1 MVATSQISAKT
12 RLEFREYFVGTS
24 IARVDD
30 AFALAGIAAREDF
43 IPSCGG
49 ARRSRVEQYYAAL
62 DLAKW
67 SDIRRLLVVFEHV
80 LLELEQQVTHG
91 DEVTKKYA
99 AKTLDTLLKCVRRDG
114 FEWTRGRLV
123 GSPQAAQLRDIRD
136 AISGADSPELARQL
150 SRLRE
155 SVDDDPALAIGTAKE
170 LLETT
175 CKTILDEQGIS
186 IDPSWDVPDLLK
198 ATRKQLKFMP
208 EDVPDAAKGADTI
221 KRLLSSLGQIG
232 HGLAELRNLYGSG
245 HGRSAR
251 SRGLSA
257 RHARLAVGA
266 VTALVQFLF
275 ETHRDRKRQ

>member
-49 ARRSRVEQYYAAL
+49 ARRCRVEQYYAAL

-99 AKTLDTLLKCVRRDG
+99 AKTLADRRTAGPQMAQRLGRCAATRRGRNLQSWKRIVRGTRQSRSQVDVRQPLPPACVRLASPAGDRASQ
-114 FEWTRGRLV
+114 RGC
-123 GSPQAAQLRDIRD
+123 I
-136 AISGADSPELARQL
+136 
-150 SRLRE
+150 
-155 SVDDDPALAIGTAKE
+155 
-170 LLETT
+170 
-175 CKTILDEQGIS
+175 
-186 IDPSWDVPDLLK
+186 
-198 ATRKQLKFMP
+198 
-208 EDVPDAAKGADTI
+208 
-221 KRLLSSLGQIG
+221 
-232 HGLAELRNLYGSG
+232 
-245 HGRSAR
+245 
-251 SRGLSA
+251 
-257 RHARLAVGA
+257 
-266 VTALVQFLF
+266 
-275 ETHRDRKRQ
+275 